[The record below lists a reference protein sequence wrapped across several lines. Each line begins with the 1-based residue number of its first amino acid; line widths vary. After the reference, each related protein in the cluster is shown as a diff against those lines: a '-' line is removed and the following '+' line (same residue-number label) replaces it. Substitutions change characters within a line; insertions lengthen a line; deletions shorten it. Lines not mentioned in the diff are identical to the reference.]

1 MVFSAAGRGEDR
13 TGISTLLGCSKKK
26 QWKYAT
32 ACFSSKPAG
41 VAFAE
46 NCNIYN
52 DHDDYDDS
60 KDDNDDNDDDD
71 DETVVTLAVIKQ
83 LIQMIQI
90 KDTRRAPK
98 YRNLPR
104 EYDQTRKLTTKPENS
119 EPYKTVSPAFTNI
132 YSSGQ
137 NSLCPVQVSHL
148 HQALLIDTQGGNI
161 KP

>member
-13 TGISTLLGCSKKK
+13 TGISTLLGCSKKNK
-26 QWKYAT
+26 KKYAT
-32 ACFSSKPAG
+32 ACFSSKPGGA
-41 VAFAE
+41 AFAG
-46 NCNIYN
+46 NCNINN
-52 DHDDYDDS
+52 DHDDYDNS
-60 KDDNDDNDDDD
+60 KDDNDDDDD

-119 EPYKTVSPAFTNI
+119 EPYKTVPPAFTNI
-132 YSSGQ
+132 
-137 NSLCPVQVSHL
+137 L
-148 HQALLIDTQGGNI
+148 
-161 KP
+161 

>member
-1 MVFSAAGRGEDR
+1 MQQLVSLQNLPVLLLQEIATSTMTMMVMKDDN
-13 TGISTLLGCSKKK
+13 
-26 QWKYAT
+26 
-32 ACFSSKPAG
+32 
-41 VAFAE
+41 VD
-46 NCNIYN
+46 NDYN
-52 DHDDYDDS
+52 DGNDNNDDS
-60 KDDNDDNDDDD
+60 KDDNDDDDDD